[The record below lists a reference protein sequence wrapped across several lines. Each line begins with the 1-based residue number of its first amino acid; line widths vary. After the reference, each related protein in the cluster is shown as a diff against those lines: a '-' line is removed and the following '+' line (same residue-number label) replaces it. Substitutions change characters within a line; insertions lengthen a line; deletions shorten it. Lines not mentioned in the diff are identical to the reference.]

1 MSLIS
6 ITDLIYDK
14 IKFTHNA
21 DTRQNIFDYKNF
33 HKIGNKGI
41 LNSYTNNIKF
51 KSQIGGKI
59 HKLRLDNTQE
69 IKLHL
74 ISGAPQK
81 IIINNNFLECGLK
94 YEFYLDE
101 IIPETN
107 KLSRMCFMSNS
118 LSYDCLCILYGI
130 ENSGET
136 TMIIESLLSSVEC
149 VKCEDETIKIKP
161 GDVLMQILFKLL
173 KLDPKFKH
181 IEKIELSD
189 ISKKSCSNIGIRL
202 LYLRTITNGI
212 PYYAKFGFRPKFKND
227 YDIFKHNRNNFK
239 LNKTISNNDLVHII
253 ENNKNYM
260 KENTYNVYT
269 TYIKNFISNNKNI
282 NPVLFFTEL
291 IDIIDISLD
300 KKEMT
305 KDNIFFGNKIIK
317 KKQVMECIC
326 DLINVI
332 AKDVFIILGYK
343 DYKSNIWQ
351 LQLLNKEPYT

>member
-6 ITDLIYDK
+6 ITNLIYDK

-21 DTRQNIFDYKNF
+21 DIRQNIFDYNNF

-41 LNSYTNNIKF
+41 LKHYATNIKL
-51 KSQIGGKI
+51 KSQIGGKNR
-59 HKLRLDNTQE
+59 KLMLDN
-69 IKLHL
+69 
-74 ISGAPQK
+74 
-81 IIINNNFLECGLK
+81 GLK
-94 YEFYLDE
+94 CEFYLDE
-101 IIPETN
+101 IIPVTN
-107 KLSRMCFMSNS
+107 KLNRMCFMSNS

-136 TMIIESLLSSVEC
+136 TMKIEGLLSSDEC
-149 VKCEDETIKIKP
+149 VKCDDKTIKIKP
-161 GDVLMQILFKLL
+161 GDILMQILFKLL

-181 IEKIELSD
+181 IKKIELSD
-189 ISKKSCSNIGIRL
+189 ISKKSCYDIGIRL

-212 PYYAKFGFRPKFKND
+212 PYYAKFGFRPKFNND

-239 LNKTISNNDLVHII
+239 LNKTINNNNLFDII

-269 TYIKNFISNNKNI
+269 KYIKNFISNNKNI

-317 KKQVMECIC
+317 NKQVIECIC
-326 DLINVI
+326 DLINLI
-332 AKDVFIILGYK
+332 CRDVFIILGYK
-343 DYKSNIWQ
+343 DYKSNIWKVY
-351 LQLLNKEPYT
+351 L